1 MTNITQYTGSKKY
14 IFLERGRKEAKE
26 RKKIQEIHHSTFG
39 KQEKYLGITNLGL
52 YHNNLKYFVH
62 YRDSSTVMRA

>member
-39 KQEKYLGITNLGL
+39 KQEKY
-52 YHNNLKYFVH
+52 FVH